1 MKLRIHIKA
10 LLLTLA
16 VLSAVTSRTFAQS
29 EPDQTAVSSSAAEQ
43 ESLRAIGINITD
55 GNKMYLLKSGH
66 DKFEDLFKYV
76 RSARSFIHM
85 EYFNFRNDSI
95 NRILIHLLH
104 EKAKEGV
111 EIRVMYDAFGN
122 SSNNQPFSRA
132 KHDSICNLGIRLEKF
147 DPIRF
152 PWVNHIYPRDH
163 RKIVVIDGEIA
174 YTGGMNVADY
184 YIDGLKDI
192 GPWRD
197 MHEHIE
203 GPAVNDVHK
212 IFIEMWAKQTGE
224 LLTGTRYLPPQ
235 PAKGSVR
242 MGVIDRSP
250 GSKHKAMRQLYIS
263 MLDNARHNARIISPY
278 FMPVYSL
285 RKAIKRAVNR
295 GVDVQILI
303 SEKGDVPMTPHVVHY
318 WGRRMAKA
326 GARVFL
332 FQNGFHHTKIMTVDD
347 EFCTVGSANLDARSM
362 RYDYEI
368 NTVMF
373 DKGITMQLVDMFEED
388 KKHSLPLDDAKWES
402 KSAWHKFVGWFGSVL
417 TPVM

>member
-29 EPDQTAVSSSAAEQ
+29 EPDQTTVSSSAAEQ

-184 YIDGLKDI
+184 
-192 GPWRD
+192 
-197 MHEHIE
+197 
-203 GPAVNDVHK
+203 
-212 IFIEMWAKQTGE
+212 
-224 LLTGTRYLPPQ
+224 
-235 PAKGSVR
+235 
-242 MGVIDRSP
+242 
-250 GSKHKAMRQLYIS
+250 
-263 MLDNARHNARIISPY
+263 
-278 FMPVYSL
+278 
-285 RKAIKRAVNR
+285 
-295 GVDVQILI
+295 
-303 SEKGDVPMTPHVVHY
+303 
-318 WGRRMAKA
+318 
-326 GARVFL
+326 
-332 FQNGFHHTKIMTVDD
+332 
-347 EFCTVGSANLDARSM
+347 
-362 RYDYEI
+362 
-368 NTVMF
+368 
-373 DKGITMQLVDMFEED
+373 
-388 KKHSLPLDDAKWES
+388 
-402 KSAWHKFVGWFGSVL
+402 
-417 TPVM
+417 